1 MDAYYADGLVKALE
15 ERNQIERERL
25 EFDKEVFEFNKQLN
39 LDTVKANTDM
49 AVTLEK
55 YASMLQNFNNT
66 VNTLSQNQCVL
77 YQQMQELKAMLT
89 EKTEEN

>member
-1 MDAYYADGLVKALE
+1 METWCATDLVKALQ
-15 ERNQIERERL
+15 ERNKIERERL

-49 AVTLEK
+49 ANTLEK
-55 YASMLQNFNNT
+55 YSSMFQNFNNT
-66 VNTLSQNQCVL
+66 VNTLSHNQGVL